1 MLGLEVD
8 IQQEG
13 ADLAGFVLAD
23 PVIGRV
29 LRKILHPVEV
39 FSGGKLTQPAPP
51 VCSAKLAG
59 QAQNERLF
67 SR

>member
-8 IQQEG
+8 IQQQG

-29 LRKILHPVEV
+29 R
-39 FSGGKLTQPAPP
+39 
-51 VCSAKLAG
+51 
-59 QAQNERLF
+59 
-67 SR
+67 